1 MIYDFVKSQYRFIY
15 KTFLLL
21 FFFVITYLFLKE
33 NGWKK
38 ARDKMLGL
46 IKQPWVLL
54 FLLYISY
61 LLSAT
66 VVGRYYKNPYGLVFS
81 NFGIRINDP
90 VWNEDIRNN
99 IVLFV
104 PLTFLHN
111 QCFKP
116 KKVFIT
122 DFLISLYASVFIELS
137 QLIGWLGSFQLA
149 DIVHNI
155 IGGMIGCGIW
165 CLINKLVSKKDK

>member
-21 FFFVITYLFLKE
+21 FFLVVTYLFFKE

-38 ARDKMLGL
+38 AKDKMLGL

-81 NFGIRINDP
+81 HFGIRSNDP

-99 IVLFV
+99 IVLFI
-104 PLTFLHN
+104 PLTFLYN

-116 KKVFIT
+116 KKIFFT
-122 DFLISLYASVFIELS
+122 NFMISLFASVFIELS
-137 QLIGWLGSFQLA
+137 QLIGWLGSFQFA
-149 DIVHNI
+149 DIVHNV

-165 CLINKLVSKKDK
+165 CVMKKLVPKKDK